1 MSRKTV
7 LASSRSR
14 SRSLAKTESGVPVR
28 QKTMPFYDKAREGDQ
43 EFKPPMA
50 NMERDLL
57 NSAEMCTRCKESEA
71 YSQNLYAA
79 LCNNSF
85 ARYGEKCEHS
95 WRHAGSI
102 VAEMRGEG
110 GYIDWYCSGL
120 SGAQGFVIEGEVTEE
135 IKLDL
140 LSLGWIVL

>member
-1 MSRKTV
+1 
-7 LASSRSR
+7 
-14 SRSLAKTESGVPVR
+14 
-28 QKTMPFYDKAREGDQ
+28 MPFYDKTREDDQ

-50 NMERDLL
+50 NMERYLL
-57 NSAEMCTRCKESEA
+57 NSVEMRTRCKESEA

-85 ARYGEKCEHS
+85 VRCGEKCEYS

-120 SGAQGFVIEGEVTEE
+120 SGTQGFVAEGEVTEE